1 MPSRHS
7 VTLIKE
13 KCKGCTTCIK
23 HCPTEAIRV
32 RHGKATIVDERCIDC
47 GRCIQVCPHH
57 AKRAVCDSMERLSEF
72 ACAVAL
78 PAPSLYGQ
86 FHNLDDVNIILAAL
100 ADIGFDR
107 VFEVSAA
114 AEMIS
119 DLTRRQMGDKEKWP
133 RPLISSACPAAVR
146 LICQRFPGLMSH
158 VLPHVAPVDL
168 AAMLAREQAV
178 RETGFKP
185 EQIGVFFITPCPAKA
200 TAARHPVGLS
210 APVLDGAIAMSEVYL
225 RLLPAMKKVENPP
238 PLAQSG
244 IMGIG
249 WASSGGESAALLGE
263 SYIAVDGI
271 ENCINVLEDIEDGK
285 LPEVEFV
292 ELGACTQGCVGGCLT
307 VENPFAAKARVKRLM
322 KFLPVSRSRMSD
334 AWRERA
340 AMDTA
345 FSHTPVW
352 ELDSDMSEALKKHA
366 RIEELLGRLP
376 GLDCSSC
383 GAPSCRSL
391 AEDVVLGFASEED
404 CIFRM
409 RERMMYLSGT
419 GDAEQYLPPP
429 FRQRREG
436 KEQGE

>member
-1 MPSRHS
+1 MSIWHS
-7 VTLIKE
+7 VTLIRD

-32 RHGKATIVDERCIDC
+32 RHGKAVIVDERCVDC

-57 AKRAVCDSMERLSEF
+57 AKRAVCDSFDKLGDF
-72 ACAVAL
+72 AYNVAL

-86 FHNLDDVNIILAAL
+86 FHNLDDVNIVLAAL
-100 ADIGFDR
+100 TEIGFDQ

-119 DLTRRQMGDKEKWP
+119 DATRRRMRSEERLP
-133 RPLISSACPAAVR
+133 RPVISSACPAAVR
-146 LICQRFPGLMSH
+146 IICQRFPRLIGHLANH
-158 VLPHVAPVDL
+158 IAPVDL
-168 AAMLAREQAV
+168 AAVLARRAAI
-178 RETGFKP
+178 RETGLPP
-185 EQIGVFFITPCPAKA
+185 EKIGVFFIAPCPAKA
-200 TAARHPVGLS
+200 TAVTNPVGLS
-210 APVLDGAIAMSEVYL
+210 QPVMDGALAMSEVYL

-238 PLAQSG
+238 QIATSG

-249 WASSGGESAALLGE
+249 WATSGGESAALLGE

-271 ENCINVLEDIEDGK
+271 ENIIKVLEDVEDGK
-285 LPEVEFV
+285 LPDVEFL

-307 VENPFAAKARVKRLM
+307 VENPFAAKARVKQLM
-322 KFLPVSRSRMSD
+322 KFLPVSRSRMTGEIETMSY
-334 AWRERA
+334 
-340 AMDTA
+340 MDTPL
-345 FSHTPVW
+345 SHVPVW
-352 ELDSDMSEALKKHA
+352 QFDTDMTTAMEKHA
-366 RIEELLGRLP
+366 RIEALRERLP
-376 GLDCSSC
+376 GLDCASC

-391 AEDVVLGFASEED
+391 AEDVVMGFASEED

-429 FRQRREG
+429 FR
-436 KEQGE
+436 EQKK